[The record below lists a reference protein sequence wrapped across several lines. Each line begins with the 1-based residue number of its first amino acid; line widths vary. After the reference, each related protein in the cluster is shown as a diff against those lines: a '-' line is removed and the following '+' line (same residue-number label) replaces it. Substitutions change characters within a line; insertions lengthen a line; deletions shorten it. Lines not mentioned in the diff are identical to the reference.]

1 MNWKEGKNMQLQTQ
15 ALHAGYEKDT
25 QRTMAVPM
33 YMSTAF
39 DFGSTDFA
47 ASSFNLQQ
55 GTDNVYTRVGN
66 PTTAVLEKR
75 FAVLE
80 GGSGALAV
88 SSGMSA
94 IFYSILN
101 VAQAGDNI
109 IVANQ
114 LYGGTV
120 TLFSQTLKRLGIEA
134 RFFDIHSPDAIEP
147 LIDEQTKCL
156 FFESITNPSID
167 VPNFDVLIEIANKH
181 NIVTIV
187 DNTVATP
194 MLCQP
199 LLLGVDVVVHSA
211 SKYTTGQGLAIGGLI
226 VERQNLAEKIKGN
239 VRYPDFNTPEVS
251 YHGLVFAD
259 SVVSGI
265 LFTFRAR
272 MVLMRDTGA
281 VLSPFNAWLFIQGV
295 ETLSLRMKQHSQS
308 ALSVAQWLEKHPR
321 VKKVN
326 YPLLESDKS
335 YANAQKYL
343 TKGASGLLSF
353 EVEDFETAKKV
364 LDSVQIFSI
373 VANIGDSKSIINHSA
388 STTHQQL
395 SEQEL
400 KKAGV
405 SAGLIRLSVGL
416 EDSDDLIADLKAALD
431 A

>member
-1 MNWKEGKNMQLQTQ
+1 MQLQTE
-15 ALHAGYEKDT
+15 ALHAGYEKDS

-39 DFGSTDFA
+39 DFGSADFA

-109 IVANQ
+109 VVANQ

-134 RFFDIHSPDAIEP
+134 RFFDIHSLDTVEA
-147 LIDEQTKCL
+147 LVDDHTKCL

-167 VPNFDVLIEIANKH
+167 VPNFDSLIAIANKH
-181 NIVTIV
+181 NILTIV

-226 VERQNLAEKIKGN
+226 VERKDLAEKIKGN
-239 VRYPDFNTPEVS
+239 LRYPDFNAPEVS

-272 MVLMRDTGA
+272 MILMRDTGA

-308 ALSVAQWLEKHPR
+308 ALSIAQWLENHPR
-321 VKKVN
+321 IKKVN
-326 YPLLESDKS
+326 YPLLKSDKS
-335 YANAQKYL
+335 YTNAQKYL
-343 TKGASGLLSF
+343 SKGASGLLSF
-353 EVEDFETAKKV
+353 EVENFETAKKV
-364 LDSVQIFSI
+364 LDNVNIFSI

-395 SEQEL
+395 SKEEL

-405 SAGLIRLSVGL
+405 SEGLIRLSVGL
-416 EDSDDLIADLKAALD
+416 EDCDDLIADLKQALD

>member
-1 MNWKEGKNMQLQTQ
+1 MQLQTE
-15 ALHAGYEKDT
+15 ALHAGYDKDT
-25 QRTMAVPM
+25 QRTMAVPI

-134 RFFDIHSPDAIEP
+134 RFFDIHSTDAIEP
-147 LIDEQTKCL
+147 LVDEHTKCL

-167 VPNFDVLIEIANKH
+167 VPNFDALIAIADKH
-181 NIVTIV
+181 NIITIV

-226 VERQNLAEKIKGN
+226 VERKNLAEKIKGN
-239 VRYPDFNTPEVS
+239 VRYPDFNAPEVS

-272 MVLMRDTGA
+272 MILMRDTGA

-308 ALSVAQWLEKHPR
+308 ALNIAQWLENHPR

-326 YPLLESDKS
+326 YPLLHSDKS
-335 YANAQKYL
+335 YSNAQKYL

-353 EVEDFETAKKV
+353 EVENFETAKKV
-364 LDSVQIFSI
+364 LDNVEIFSI

-395 SEQEL
+395 TPEEL

-405 SAGLIRLSVGL
+405 SEGLIRLSVGL
-416 EDSDDLIADLKAALD
+416 EDCDDLIADLKAALD

>member
-1 MNWKEGKNMQLQTQ
+1 MQLQTE
-15 ALHAGYEKDT
+15 ALHAGYDKDT
-25 QRTMAVPM
+25 QRTMAVPI

-134 RFFDIHSPDAIEP
+134 RFFDIHSPDAIEA
-147 LIDEQTKCL
+147 LVDEHTKCL

-167 VPNFDVLIEIANKH
+167 VPNFDTLIDIANKH
-181 NIVTIV
+181 NILTIV

-308 ALSVAQWLEKHPR
+308 ALSIAQWLEKHPR

-343 TKGASGLLSF
+343 IKGASGLLSF

-364 LDSVQIFSI
+364 LDSVEIFSI

-395 SEQEL
+395 SPEEL

-416 EDSDDLIADLKAALD
+416 EDENDLIADLKAALD

>member
-1 MNWKEGKNMQLQTQ
+1 
-15 ALHAGYEKDT
+15 
-25 QRTMAVPM
+25 
-33 YMSTAF
+33 MSTAF